1 LSSATAGT
9 ANTGGGGGG
18 GDTAAAGGSGVV
30 IFRYLTSQNP
40 GMQISGGT
48 RTTSGDYTI
57 HSFTSTGTV
66 TVSVS

>member
-1 LSSATAGT
+1 
-9 ANTGGGGGG
+9 
-18 GDTAAAGGSGVV
+18 V

>member
-1 LSSATAGT
+1 V
-9 ANTGGGGGG
+9 GGLRGKNG
-18 GDTAAAGGSGVV
+18 AAGGSGIVV
-30 IFRYLTSQNP
+30 FRYLTSQNP

>member
-1 LSSATAGT
+1 
-9 ANTGGGGGG
+9 
-18 GDTAAAGGSGVV
+18 V
-30 IFRYLTSQNP
+30 IFRYITKQNP

-48 RTTSGDYTI
+48 VTTSGDYTI